1 MGENGLG
8 APTALPSVS
17 GWWRRI
23 SSLPLVAMMV
33 AILLYVAAVALG
45 ILIGSLLPSFGGQ
58 ATRSILKDAIVLA
71 LVLGTYKLLIARL
84 GEEPRDDLQLAGSL
98 AGIGRGILAGLAIFA
113 AVVAIASAL
122 GVYRVIGTG
131 HASAMLVPL
140 VSVALLPAFTE
151 ELLFRGILFRW
162 VEEFAGSWIALAVTS
177 ALFGLAHILN
187 PGATWFSSFAIAVEA
202 GLLLGGAYMLTRSL
216 WMPVGLH
223 AAWNFAEGPI
233 FGVPVSGGTSAGLIR
248 ASINGPALV
257 TGGAFGLEASV
268 IAVAVA
274 TSVGIAFVVVAA
286 RRGALVRSSW
296 TRSRSI

>member
-1 MGENGLG
+1 MGENDLG
-8 APTALPSVS
+8 APTALPSDS

-33 AILLYVAAVALG
+33 AILLYFAAVALG

-58 ATRSILKDAIVLA
+58 GTRSILKDAIILA

-113 AVVAIASAL
+113 SVVAIASAL
-122 GVYRVIGTG
+122 GVYRIIGTG
-131 HASAMLVPL
+131 RASSMLVPL